1 VSSRWLRST
10 YATTPP
16 APARLATTLIVL
28 PLVVT
33 LQVKAVAHSSRPDL
47 RAVEA
52 IAVSSSL
59 LVLPFASTYYA
70 MDQEKSTSCDEPLTR
85 TDAVYLAVTVFAT
98 VGFREVEATSQAAR
112 LVVTVQVVLDMIV
125 IGVIM
130 RVLLATVQ
138 HVGPSST
145 PPHSIAS
152 RRWKLTF
159 IRSG

>member
-1 VSSRWLRST
+1 MSSRWLRST

-33 LQVKAVAHSSRPDL
+33 LQVKAVAHASRPDL

-70 MDQEKSTSCDEPLTR
+70 MDQAKSTSCDEPLTR

-98 VGFREVEATSQAAR
+98 VGCEVEATSQAAR